1 VRPPP
6 APLGPLPTAPR
17 EIADLLA
24 ADLTANRLQRLAE
37 TVEHGLAADAR
48 FFLPHPDQTLA
59 VAKRL
64 SAAQRA
70 DLALRIV
77 QPYLKEHRGHRQHLT
92 VALFVANLLRDLKRL
107 QDAAKFL
114 TQVKALYPQEPMVDQ
129 LIKIT
134 DKAIA
139 AASPAPPEPAT

>member
-1 VRPPP
+1 
-6 APLGPLPTAPR
+6 
-17 EIADLLA
+17 
-24 ADLTANRLQRLAE
+24 
-37 TVEHGLAADAR
+37 
-48 FFLPHPDQTLA
+48 
-59 VAKRL
+59 
-64 SAAQRA
+64 
-70 DLALRIV
+70 
-77 QPYLKEHRGHRQHLT
+77 
-92 VALFVANLLRDLKRL
+92 LFVANLLRDLKRL